1 MTGLA
6 AALALMLLIGAA
18 FESAAQ
24 GEDAISLDPVSNPFP
39 CDALQLT
46 PTGFTALKD
55 IGVYCRGTRIYSTA
69 AQGGIN
75 GGAPACYE
83 NGQSGIVLGDAMKD
97 TPKNLLTIA
106 TAQCK

>member
-1 MTGLA
+1 MTDLA
-6 AALALMLLIGAA
+6 AAFALMLLIGVS

-24 GEDAISLDPVSNPFP
+24 AEDAISLDPVSDPFP

-55 IGVYCRGTRIYSTA
+55 IGVYCRGTRIYSTTA
-69 AQGGIN
+69 KGGIN

-83 NGQSGIVLGDAMKD
+83 NGQSGIVLGGAMKD
-97 TPKNLLTIA
+97 NPKNLLTIA
-106 TAQCK
+106 RAKCK